1 MSSQEKESY
10 KDYLVRTVTQEIG
23 NIFNQKMDE
32 ARRELKDI
40 NYKLALENTEE
51 ILKNYKKLKDHI
63 TMTDEE
69 KKELLGETQ
78 EYHDKQIEN
87 IMTGLFSENELY
99 LESLLKNRCKT
110 KMFLDFIDGI
120 LQVYLKN
127 KSDDKIEKRK
137 KIILKELYMKGR
149 KQSEFIYEFYEVDR
163 TFYTDKDKLIK
174 DLAHYFFGIKGI
186 NI

>member
-69 KKELLGETQ
+69 KNTLKQNFESLVDKMIAFETTTSS
-78 EYHDKQIEN
+78 EN
-87 IMTGLFSENELY
+87 IEEAN
-99 LESLLKNRCKT
+99 
-110 KMFLDFIDGI
+110 
-120 LQVYLKN
+120 
-127 KSDDKIEKRK
+127 
-137 KIILKELYMKGR
+137 
-149 KQSEFIYEFYEVDR
+149 
-163 TFYTDKDKLIK
+163 
-174 DLAHYFFGIKGI
+174 
-186 NI
+186 

>member
-1 MSSQEKESY
+1 MSSREKESY
-10 KDYLVRTVTQEIG
+10 KDYLVRTVTQEIW

-32 ARRELKDI
+32 AKRELKNI

-78 EYHDKQIEN
+78 EYHDKQIES

-120 LQVYLKN
+120 LQAYLKN
-127 KSDDKIEKRK
+127 KVMTKLKKERK
-137 KIILKELYMKGR
+137 LY
-149 KQSEFIYEFYEVDR
+149 
-163 TFYTDKDKLIK
+163 
-174 DLAHYFFGIKGI
+174 
-186 NI
+186 

>member
-1 MSSQEKESY
+1 
-10 KDYLVRTVTQEIG
+10 
-23 NIFNQKMDE
+23 
-32 ARRELKDI
+32 
-40 NYKLALENTEE
+40 
-51 ILKNYKKLKDHI
+51 
-63 TMTDEE
+63 
-69 KKELLGETQ
+69 
-78 EYHDKQIEN
+78 
-87 IMTGLFSENELY
+87 MTGLFSENELY

-174 DLAHYFFGIKGI
+174 DLAPYFFGIKGI

>member
-1 MSSQEKESY
+1 
-10 KDYLVRTVTQEIG
+10 
-23 NIFNQKMDE
+23 MDE
-32 ARRELKDI
+32 AKRELKNI

-69 KKELLGETQ
+69 KKKELLGETQ
-78 EYHDKQIEN
+78 EYHDKQIES

-120 LQVYLKN
+120 LQAYLKN
-127 KSDDKIEKRK
+127 KSDDKIEK
-137 KIILKELYMKGR
+137 KEKNYIKR
-149 KQSEFIYEFYEVDR
+149 IIYEREKTVRIY
-163 TFYTDKDKLIK
+163 I
-174 DLAHYFFGIKGI
+174 
-186 NI
+186 

>member
-69 KKELLGETQ
+69 KRMLAQLLEKIKE
-78 EYHDKQIEN
+78 K
-87 IMTGLFSENELY
+87 
-99 LESLLKNRCKT
+99 
-110 KMFLDFIDGI
+110 
-120 LQVYLKN
+120 
-127 KSDDKIEKRK
+127 
-137 KIILKELYMKGR
+137 
-149 KQSEFIYEFYEVDR
+149 
-163 TFYTDKDKLIK
+163 
-174 DLAHYFFGIKGI
+174 
-186 NI
+186 